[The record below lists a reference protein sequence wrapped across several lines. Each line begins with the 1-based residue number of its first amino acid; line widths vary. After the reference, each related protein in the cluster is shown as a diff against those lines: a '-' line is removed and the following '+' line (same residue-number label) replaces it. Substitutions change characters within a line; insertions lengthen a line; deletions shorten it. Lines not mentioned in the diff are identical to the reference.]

1 MINVF
6 HMENIR
12 LKRRKNIFV
21 KFLLLNRL
29 CLDLGPCTCVT
40 LDIIHHITLSVNTA
54 GLKVGFLQSSGENIS
69 PLIWTKYM
77 EFSSMSLCVWGY
89 VLHWCWNNV
98 CSMSTTGRVEFIYI
112 YIYGVLYCRHISCTT
127 GITRFKN
134 PTLRVLWMFMNTK
147 VCYVF

>member
-1 MINVF
+1 
-6 HMENIR
+6 MENIR

-69 PLIWTKYM
+69 PLI
-77 EFSSMSLCVWGY
+77 
-89 VLHWCWNNV
+89 
-98 CSMSTTGRVEFIYI
+98 
-112 YIYGVLYCRHISCTT
+112 
-127 GITRFKN
+127 
-134 PTLRVLWMFMNTK
+134 
-147 VCYVF
+147 